1 MKYTIHIS
9 IVIIVVALY
18 YVYNH
23 VYIGINTHCKI
34 CKIDRGSHYHYI
46 IPTTFANKLNMASSG
61 KHCLPSESLSSILGL
76 DDPIDRLEDALND
89 IIPENANQR

>member
-9 IVIIVVALY
+9 FVIIVVALY

-46 IPTTFANKLNMASSG
+46 IPTTFATKLNMASSG
-61 KHCLPSESLSSILGL
+61 KHCDLCMDYSGQPHLH
-76 DDPIDRLEDALND
+76 
-89 IIPENANQR
+89 II